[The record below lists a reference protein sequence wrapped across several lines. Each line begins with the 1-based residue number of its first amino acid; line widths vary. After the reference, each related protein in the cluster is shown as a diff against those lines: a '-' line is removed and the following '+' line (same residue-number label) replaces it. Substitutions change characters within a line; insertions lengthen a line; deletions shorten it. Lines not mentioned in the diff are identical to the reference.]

1 MWGLFQE
8 EEEVAEGVVEE
19 VVEEGEGEEGVG
31 EEGEVDGVAV
41 EVVTSDQD
49 QGKATT
55 TITIG
60 GMAGG

>member
-1 MWGLFQE
+1 M
-8 EEEVAEGVVEE
+8 AEGVVEE
-19 VVEEGEGEEGVG
+19 VVEEGEGEEGVA
-31 EEGEVDGVAV
+31 EEGGGDGGAV

-49 QGKATT
+49 QGEATT

>member
-1 MWGLFQE
+1 M
-8 EEEVAEGVVEE
+8 AEGVVEE